1 MIECALAGIRTRGFG
16 SAGQYFIQL
25 NYEGNTKVKIERLIN
40 FLVIGFI
47 GEAME
52 DEDIDNVVIQ
62 GEPSPEEI
70 AESDREG
77 IRIAAKEVNYDL
89 APAEIEDI
97 RKAMLKALILKI
109 VAANSLVP
117 ENVKE
122 DDFETILALYTNVL
136 FNLLKK

>member
-1 MIECALAGIRTRGFG
+1 
-16 SAGQYFIQL
+16 
-25 NYEGNTKVKIERLIN
+25 
-40 FLVIGFI
+40 
-47 GEAME
+47 ME

-89 APAEIEDI
+89 TPAEIEDI
-97 RKAMLKALILKI
+97 RKAMLKSLVLKI

-136 FNLLKK
+136 SNMLKK

>member
-1 MIECALAGIRTRGFG
+1 
-16 SAGQYFIQL
+16 
-25 NYEGNTKVKIERLIN
+25 
-40 FLVIGFI
+40 
-47 GEAME
+47 ME
-52 DEDIDNVVIQ
+52 EEDIDNVVVQ

-89 APAEIEDI
+89 TPAEIEDI
-97 RKAMLKALILKI
+97 RKAMLKSLILKI

-136 FNLLKK
+136 SNMLKK

>member
-1 MIECALAGIRTRGFG
+1 
-16 SAGQYFIQL
+16 
-25 NYEGNTKVKIERLIN
+25 
-40 FLVIGFI
+40 
-47 GEAME
+47 ME

-77 IRIAAKEVNYDL
+77 IRIAAKEVNYEL
-89 APAEIEDI
+89 TPAEIEDI
-97 RKAMLKALILKI
+97 RKAMLKSLILKI

-117 ENVKE
+117 DNVKE

-136 FNLLKK
+136 SNMLKK

>member
-1 MIECALAGIRTRGFG
+1 M
-16 SAGQYFIQL
+16 
-25 NYEGNTKVKIERLIN
+25 
-40 FLVIGFI
+40 VIGFI

-77 IRIAAKEVNYDL
+77 IRIAAKEVNYEL
-89 APAEIEDI
+89 TPAEIEDI
-97 RKAMLKALILKI
+97 RKAMLKSLILKI

-117 ENVKE
+117 DNVKE

-136 FNLLKK
+136 SNMLKK

>member
-1 MIECALAGIRTRGFG
+1 
-16 SAGQYFIQL
+16 
-25 NYEGNTKVKIERLIN
+25 
-40 FLVIGFI
+40 LVLGFI

-77 IRIAAKEVNYDL
+77 IRIAAKEVNYEL
-89 APAEIEDI
+89 TPAEIEDI
-97 RKAMLKALILKI
+97 RKGMLKSLILKI

-117 ENVKE
+117 DNVKE

-136 FNLLKK
+136 SNMLKK

>member
-1 MIECALAGIRTRGFG
+1 
-16 SAGQYFIQL
+16 
-25 NYEGNTKVKIERLIN
+25 
-40 FLVIGFI
+40 
-47 GEAME
+47 ME

-97 RKAMLKALILKI
+97 RKAMLKALILII

-117 ENVKE
+117 DYVKE

-136 FNLLKK
+136 SNLLKK

>member
-1 MIECALAGIRTRGFG
+1 
-16 SAGQYFIQL
+16 
-25 NYEGNTKVKIERLIN
+25 
-40 FLVIGFI
+40 
-47 GEAME
+47 ME
-52 DEDIDNVVIQ
+52 DDDTDNVVIQ

-89 APAEIEDI
+89 TPAEIEDI
-97 RKAMLKALILKI
+97 RKAMLKSLVLKI

-136 FNLLKK
+136 SNMLKK

>member
-1 MIECALAGIRTRGFG
+1 
-16 SAGQYFIQL
+16 
-25 NYEGNTKVKIERLIN
+25 
-40 FLVIGFI
+40 
-47 GEAME
+47 ME
-52 DEDIDNVVIQ
+52 EDDIDNVVIQ

-89 APAEIEDI
+89 TPAEIEDI
-97 RKAMLKALILKI
+97 RKAMLKSLVLKI

-136 FNLLKK
+136 SNMLKK

>member
-1 MIECALAGIRTRGFG
+1 
-16 SAGQYFIQL
+16 
-25 NYEGNTKVKIERLIN
+25 
-40 FLVIGFI
+40 
-47 GEAME
+47 ME

-89 APAEIEDI
+89 TPAEIEDI
-97 RKAMLKALILKI
+97 RKAMLKSLVLKI

-117 ENVKE
+117 ENIKE

-136 FNLLKK
+136 SNMLKK

>member
-1 MIECALAGIRTRGFG
+1 
-16 SAGQYFIQL
+16 
-25 NYEGNTKVKIERLIN
+25 
-40 FLVIGFI
+40 
-47 GEAME
+47 ME
-52 DEDIDNVVIQ
+52 DEDIDNVVVQ

-89 APAEIEDI
+89 TPAEIEEI
-97 RKAMLKALILKI
+97 RKAMLKSLILKI

-122 DDFETILALYTNVL
+122 DDFETILAMYTNVL
-136 FNLLKK
+136 SNMLKK

>member
-1 MIECALAGIRTRGFG
+1 MVL
-16 SAGQYFIQL
+16 
-25 NYEGNTKVKIERLIN
+25 
-40 FLVIGFI
+40 GFI

-52 DEDIDNVVIQ
+52 EDDIDNVVIQ

-89 APAEIEDI
+89 TPAEIEDI
-97 RKAMLKALILKI
+97 RKAMLKSLVLKI

-122 DDFETILALYTNVL
+122 EDFETILALYTNVL
-136 FNLLKK
+136 SNMLKK

>member
-1 MIECALAGIRTRGFG
+1 TRRFG
-16 SAGQYFIQL
+16 SAGQYFIRL
-25 NYEGNTKVKIERLIN
+25 NYGGSTKVKIERLIN
-40 FLVIGFI
+40 FLVLGFI

-77 IRIAAKEVNYDL
+77 IRIAAKEVNYEL
-89 APAEIEDI
+89 TPAEIEDI
-97 RKAMLKALILKI
+97 RKGMLKSLILKI

-117 ENVKE
+117 DNVKE

-136 FNLLKK
+136 SNMLKK

>member
-1 MIECALAGIRTRGFG
+1 
-16 SAGQYFIQL
+16 
-25 NYEGNTKVKIERLIN
+25 
-40 FLVIGFI
+40 VIGFI
-47 GEAME
+47 GELME
-52 DEDIDNVVIQ
+52 EDDIDNVVIQ

-89 APAEIEDI
+89 TPAEIEDI
-97 RKAMLKALILKI
+97 RKAMLKSLVLKI

-136 FNLLKK
+136 SNMLKK

>member
-1 MIECALAGIRTRGFG
+1 
-16 SAGQYFIQL
+16 
-25 NYEGNTKVKIERLIN
+25 
-40 FLVIGFI
+40 
-47 GEAME
+47 ME

-122 DDFETILALYTNVL
+122 DYFETILALYTNVL
-136 FNLLKK
+136 SNLLKK

>member
-1 MIECALAGIRTRGFG
+1 M
-16 SAGQYFIQL
+16 
-25 NYEGNTKVKIERLIN
+25 
-40 FLVIGFI
+40 IGFI
-47 GEAME
+47 GELME
-52 DEDIDNVVIQ
+52 DDDIDNVVIQ

-89 APAEIEDI
+89 TPAEIEDI
-97 RKAMLKALILKI
+97 RKAMLKSLVLKI

-136 FNLLKK
+136 SNMLKK

>member
-1 MIECALAGIRTRGFG
+1 
-16 SAGQYFIQL
+16 
-25 NYEGNTKVKIERLIN
+25 
-40 FLVIGFI
+40 
-47 GEAME
+47 ME

-89 APAEIEDI
+89 TPAEIEDI
-97 RKAMLKALILKI
+97 RKAMLKSLILKI

-117 ENVKE
+117 DNVKE

-136 FNLLKK
+136 SNMLKK

>member
-1 MIECALAGIRTRGFG
+1 MVL
-16 SAGQYFIQL
+16 
-25 NYEGNTKVKIERLIN
+25 
-40 FLVIGFI
+40 GFI

-52 DEDIDNVVIQ
+52 EEDIDNVVVQ

-77 IRIAAKEVNYDL
+77 IRIAAKEVNYEL
-89 APAEIEDI
+89 TPTEIEDI
-97 RKAMLKALILKI
+97 RKAMLKSLILKI

-117 ENVKE
+117 DNVKE

-136 FNLLKK
+136 SNMLKK

>member
-1 MIECALAGIRTRGFG
+1 M
-16 SAGQYFIQL
+16 
-25 NYEGNTKVKIERLIN
+25 
-40 FLVIGFI
+40 VIGFI

-52 DEDIDNVVIQ
+52 DDDIDNVVIQ

-89 APAEIEDI
+89 TPAEIEDI
-97 RKAMLKALILKI
+97 RKAMLKSLVLKI

-136 FNLLKK
+136 SNMLKK

>member
-1 MIECALAGIRTRGFG
+1 
-16 SAGQYFIQL
+16 
-25 NYEGNTKVKIERLIN
+25 
-40 FLVIGFI
+40 
-47 GEAME
+47 ME
-52 DEDIDNVVIQ
+52 DDDIDNVVIQ

-89 APAEIEDI
+89 TPAEIEDI
-97 RKAMLKALILKI
+97 RKAMLKSLVLKI

-136 FNLLKK
+136 SNMLKK

>member
-1 MIECALAGIRTRGFG
+1 
-16 SAGQYFIQL
+16 
-25 NYEGNTKVKIERLIN
+25 
-40 FLVIGFI
+40 LVIGFI
-47 GEAME
+47 GELME
-52 DEDIDNVVIQ
+52 DDDIDNVVIQ

-89 APAEIEDI
+89 TPAEIEDI
-97 RKAMLKALILKI
+97 RKAMLKSLVLKI

-136 FNLLKK
+136 SNMLKK

>member
-1 MIECALAGIRTRGFG
+1 
-16 SAGQYFIQL
+16 
-25 NYEGNTKVKIERLIN
+25 
-40 FLVIGFI
+40 VIGFI
-47 GEAME
+47 GEPME
-52 DEDIDNVVIQ
+52 DDDIDNVVIQ

-89 APAEIEDI
+89 TPAEIEDI
-97 RKAMLKALILKI
+97 RKAMLKSLVLKI

-136 FNLLKK
+136 SNMLKK

>member
-1 MIECALAGIRTRGFG
+1 M
-16 SAGQYFIQL
+16 
-25 NYEGNTKVKIERLIN
+25 
-40 FLVIGFI
+40 IGFI

-52 DEDIDNVVIQ
+52 EDDIDNVVIQ

-89 APAEIEDI
+89 TPAEIEDI
-97 RKAMLKALILKI
+97 RKAMLKSLVLKI

-136 FNLLKK
+136 SNMLKK

>member
-1 MIECALAGIRTRGFG
+1 LIRYFQSFPIKLSIYNSIFYPAKLRG
-16 SAGQYFIQL
+16 QHKNQ
-25 NYEGNTKVKIERLIN
+25 NRKVNKQ
-40 FLVIGFI
+40 FKSGFI

-52 DEDIDNVVIQ
+52 EEDIDNVVVQ

-89 APAEIEDI
+89 TPAEIEDI
-97 RKAMLKALILKI
+97 RKAMLKSLILKI

-117 ENVKE
+117 DNVKE

-136 FNLLKK
+136 SNMLKK

>member
-1 MIECALAGIRTRGFG
+1 
-16 SAGQYFIQL
+16 
-25 NYEGNTKVKIERLIN
+25 
-40 FLVIGFI
+40 LVLGLI

-52 DEDIDNVVIQ
+52 DEDVDNVVIQ

-77 IRIAAKEVNYDL
+77 IRIAAKEVNYEL
-89 APAEIEDI
+89 TPAE
-97 RKAMLKALILKI
+97 I

-117 ENVKE
+117 DNVKE

-136 FNLLKK
+136 SNMLKK

>member
-1 MIECALAGIRTRGFG
+1 
-16 SAGQYFIQL
+16 
-25 NYEGNTKVKIERLIN
+25 
-40 FLVIGFI
+40 LVIGFI

-77 IRIAAKEVNYDL
+77 IRIAAKEVNYEL
-89 APAEIEDI
+89 TPAEIEDI
-97 RKAMLKALILKI
+97 RKAMLKSLILKI

-117 ENVKE
+117 DNVKE

-136 FNLLKK
+136 SNMLKK

>member
-1 MIECALAGIRTRGFG
+1 M
-16 SAGQYFIQL
+16 
-25 NYEGNTKVKIERLIN
+25 
-40 FLVIGFI
+40 IGFI
-47 GEAME
+47 GELME
-52 DEDIDNVVIQ
+52 EDDIDNVVIQ

-89 APAEIEDI
+89 TPAEIEDI
-97 RKAMLKALILKI
+97 RKAMLKSLVLKI

-136 FNLLKK
+136 SNMLKK

>member
-1 MIECALAGIRTRGFG
+1 M
-16 SAGQYFIQL
+16 
-25 NYEGNTKVKIERLIN
+25 
-40 FLVIGFI
+40 VIGFI

-52 DEDIDNVVIQ
+52 DDDTDNVVIQ

-89 APAEIEDI
+89 TPAEIEDI
-97 RKAMLKALILKI
+97 RKAMLKSLVLKI

-136 FNLLKK
+136 SNMLKK

>member
-1 MIECALAGIRTRGFG
+1 
-16 SAGQYFIQL
+16 
-25 NYEGNTKVKIERLIN
+25 
-40 FLVIGFI
+40 
-47 GEAME
+47 ME
-52 DEDIDNVVIQ
+52 EDDIDNVVIQ

-89 APAEIEDI
+89 TPAEIEDI
-97 RKAMLKALILKI
+97 RKAMLKSLVLKI

-122 DDFETILALYTNVL
+122 EDFETILALYTNVL
-136 FNLLKK
+136 SNMLKK

>member
-1 MIECALAGIRTRGFG
+1 
-16 SAGQYFIQL
+16 
-25 NYEGNTKVKIERLIN
+25 
-40 FLVIGFI
+40 
-47 GEAME
+47 ME
-52 DEDIDNVVIQ
+52 DEDIDNVVVQ

-89 APAEIEDI
+89 TPAEIEEI
-97 RKAMLKALILKI
+97 RKAMLKSLILKI

-122 DDFETILALYTNVL
+122 DDFETILALYTSVL
-136 FNLLKK
+136 SNMLKK

>member
-1 MIECALAGIRTRGFG
+1 
-16 SAGQYFIQL
+16 
-25 NYEGNTKVKIERLIN
+25 
-40 FLVIGFI
+40 
-47 GEAME
+47 ME
-52 DEDIDNVVIQ
+52 EEDIDNVVVQ

-89 APAEIEDI
+89 TPAEIEDI
-97 RKAMLKALILKI
+97 RKAMLKSLILKI

-117 ENVKE
+117 DNVKE

-136 FNLLKK
+136 SNMLKK

>member
-1 MIECALAGIRTRGFG
+1 M
-16 SAGQYFIQL
+16 
-25 NYEGNTKVKIERLIN
+25 
-40 FLVIGFI
+40 IGFI
-47 GEAME
+47 GEPME
-52 DEDIDNVVIQ
+52 DDDIDNVVIQ

-89 APAEIEDI
+89 TPAEIEDI
-97 RKAMLKALILKI
+97 RKAMLKSLVLKI

-136 FNLLKK
+136 SNMLKK

>member
-1 MIECALAGIRTRGFG
+1 M
-16 SAGQYFIQL
+16 
-25 NYEGNTKVKIERLIN
+25 
-40 FLVIGFI
+40 VIGFI

-97 RKAMLKALILKI
+97 SKVMLKVLTLKI
-109 VAANSLVP
+109 VAANSLAP
-117 ENVKE
+117 
-122 DDFETILALYTNVL
+122 
-136 FNLLKK
+136 

>member
-1 MIECALAGIRTRGFG
+1 
-16 SAGQYFIQL
+16 
-25 NYEGNTKVKIERLIN
+25 
-40 FLVIGFI
+40 VIGFI
-47 GEAME
+47 GELME
-52 DEDIDNVVIQ
+52 DDDIDNVVIQ

-89 APAEIEDI
+89 TPAEIEDI
-97 RKAMLKALILKI
+97 RKAMLKSLVLKI

-136 FNLLKK
+136 SNMLKK

>member
-1 MIECALAGIRTRGFG
+1 
-16 SAGQYFIQL
+16 
-25 NYEGNTKVKIERLIN
+25 
-40 FLVIGFI
+40 VIGFI

-52 DEDIDNVVIQ
+52 DDDIDNVVIQ

-89 APAEIEDI
+89 TPAEIEDI
-97 RKAMLKALILKI
+97 RKAMLKSLVLKI

-136 FNLLKK
+136 SNMLKK